1 MAGTAA
7 VVRLEDVHKTYRTGE
22 VDVHAVRG
30 VSLEIARGEFVA
42 FMGSSGSGKS
52 TLMNL
57 LGCLDRPTRGR
68 YLLDGFDVSGLD
80 RDQLA
85 DIRNRKLGFVF
96 QSFNL
101 LPRTSALEN
110 VELPLLYGEH
120 RLTNAELGEKA
131 RKVLATVGLSGRED
145 HHPSQLSGGQQQR
158 VAIARALINDPE
170 VVLADEPTGN
180 LDSRTS
186 LEIMDIFQKLN
197 ERGITI
203 VMVTHETDI
212 AAFAKRNI
220 VMRDGTVQ
228 TDQPSR
234 TTPDC
239 GKRNEEFGDQE
250 MKFESTFKIAFRA
263 LRRNKLRSVLT
274 ALGIIIGVGAVIAMV
289 SIGNGAKAQ
298 VEQQIASLGENVIL
312 IFSGSVT
319 SSGIRTG
326 WGSAG
331 TLKIEDAE
339 AIRREVP
346 GVIAVSEEVISTRQV
361 SAGNQNWFTR
371 VYGESPE
378 YFDIRQWPLSDGA
391 SFTGQDVRSSNKV
404 CVIGRTTASQV
415 FGSEDPIGQVLRIQG
430 VPFLVTGVLTP
441 KGLSP
446 QGTDQDDIVIMP
458 YTSAMKRVIGGS
470 TLRGINVQVAS
481 PNDLAPAQ
489 QQITELLRQ
498 RHNIRAGRDDDFT
511 VRNQQ
516 EIAETATATSRIMAL
531 LLGAI
536 ASVSLIVGGIGIM
549 NIMLVSVTERTREI
563 GVRLA
568 VGAHGRDILTQFLIE
583 AVTLSVIGGAI
594 GILLGLGAS
603 RMLSVFAH
611 WPTLISIPS
620 IIAAFFVSA
629 AVGIFFGFYP
639 AREAARLDPIEALR
653 YE

>member
-1 MAGTAA
+1 MAGSAA

-228 TDQPSR
+228 TDQPVARRLTAEKETKNLESR
-234 TTPDC
+234 
-239 GKRNEEFGDQE
+239 E

-371 VYGESPE
+371 IYGESPE

-391 SFTGQDVRSSNKV
+391 SFTGQDVRSANKV

-536 ASVSLIVGGIGIM
+536 ASVSLVVGGIGIM